1 MMLLPVSETIKKPI
15 NYLILLLN
23 LKDQS
28 NLSDAKQKPG
38 MQAYEP
44 FNVNYIPCANST
56 YTSVLC

>member
-1 MMLLPVSETIKKPI
+1 
-15 NYLILLLN
+15 